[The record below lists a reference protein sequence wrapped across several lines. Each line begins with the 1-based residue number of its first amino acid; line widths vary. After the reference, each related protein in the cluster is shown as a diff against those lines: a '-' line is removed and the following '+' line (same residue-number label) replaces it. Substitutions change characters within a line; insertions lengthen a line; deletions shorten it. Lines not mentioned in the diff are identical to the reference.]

1 MACSVNNCF
10 LVNAPAGSGKT
21 TKIKGMVKDKLAQN
35 PNDNILCITYT
46 NRAADELS
54 KDFKTKNIFVGT
66 IHSFLNSFMSRYF
79 SHSDILKLYFEI
91 YGDKIRE
98 RILNSKND
106 ENVVQSNAKY
116 IEKYAKLDYET
127 IKDNIKTIY
136 YCESLFNRLYYGGLS
151 HNDLISF
158 SKLIFDRY
166 PVLKTR
172 ISAKYQYVFIDE
184 YQDTMADV
192 LKIFY
197 ESIVGT
203 NSKLYLFGDR
213 MQQIYN
219 NYNGSFEDEFK
230 LFDNTE
236 ALNTNY
242 RSTKEIV
249 GVLNKLYNDDSFK
262 QNSKPDTDNDK
273 PNPKPV
279 IIITN
284 NPEERLNKITSQDP
298 NTLVLYLLNK
308 SRFSSIGA
316 LNLYTAY
323 TKMEKYSYEK
333 NVSAILTS
341 SYEDNPDS
349 ILRFLYCIM
358 EMYSC
363 YKKRQYG
370 VIIQIIKANG
380 KSNSSPMFSRE
391 STLITNHIDKQRIY
405 DSLKQLFDD
414 LDTDMPISDF
424 LNRAKDT
431 CLFNDEYIDDL
442 ISDND
447 IGFVLPVS
455 IAEPKRVFEYL
466 SDPRVST
473 QHGVKGES
481 HESVVF
487 VADDSKSTPIVH
499 MYRFFDVLAQIPV
512 SLKTFNSFY
521 YSYESML
528 KAIESTENIKF
539 SEMDK
544 PTLATHKE
552 ALLNGADNLMK
563 EFSDNPYFSYLCKGN
578 YSNFLQKQ
586 TVKNTQE
593 CFKLNKVYGV
603 LSAYKL
609 FYVGCSRAREKL
621 TVLIDKKKMQ
631 GNIESQIFKFKELGF
646 EVIY

>member
-1 MACSVNNCF
+1 MASSVNNCF

-54 KDFKTKNIFVGT
+54 KDFKTKNIYVGT

-136 YCESLFNRLYYGGLS
+136 YCESSFNRLYYGGLS
-151 HNDLISF
+151 HDDLISF
-158 SKLIFDRY
+158 SKLMFDRY
-166 PVLKTR
+166 PILKTR

-192 LKIFY
+192 LKIFF

-219 NYNGSFEDEFK
+219 NYNGSFEAEFE
-230 LFDNTE
+230 LFDNTVS
-236 ALNTNY
+236 LNTNY
-242 RSTKEIV
+242 RSTSEIV
-249 GVLNKLYNDDSFK
+249 SVLNKLYNDREFVQKNKANTNKKS
-262 QNSKPDTDNDK
+262 TL
-273 PNPKPV
+273 KPV

-284 NPEERLNKITSQDP
+284 NVEESLNRITTQDP
-298 NTLVLYLLNK
+298 DTLVLYLLNR
-308 SRFSSIGA
+308 SRFTSIGA
-316 LNLYTAY
+316 LNLYMAY
-323 TKMEKYSYEK
+323 AKMEKYSYEK
-333 NVSAILTS
+333 NYSAILTAP
-341 SYEDNPDS
+341 YEDNSDS
-349 ILRFLYCIM
+349 LLRFLYCVM
-358 EMYSC
+358 ELCSC

-370 VIIQIIKANG
+370 VIIQIINANT
-380 KSNSSPMFSRE
+380 KSNSSPMFSRQ
-391 STLITNHIDKQRIY
+391 STLITKHSDKQRIY
-405 DSLKQLFDD
+405 DSLKRLFDE

-431 CLFNDEYIDDL
+431 GLFNEEYIADL
-442 ISDND
+442 ISDSD
-447 IGFVLPVS
+447 ISLVLPVS
-455 IAEPKRVFEYL
+455 VAEPKRVYEYL

-481 HESVVF
+481 HKNVVF
-487 VADDSKSTPIVH
+487 VADDSKSNPIVH

-539 SEMDK
+539 SEMNK
-544 PTLATHKE
+544 PTLDTHKE
-552 ALLNGADNLMK
+552 ALLNGADHIMK

-621 TVLIDKKKMQ
+621 TVLIDKNKMQ

>member
-1 MACSVNNCF
+1 
-10 LVNAPAGSGKT
+10 
-21 TKIKGMVKDKLAQN
+21 
-35 PNDNILCITYT
+35 
-46 NRAADELS
+46 
-54 KDFKTKNIFVGT
+54 
-66 IHSFLNSFMSRYF
+66 MSRYF

-136 YCESLFNRLYYGGLS
+136 YCESSFNRLYYGGLS

-284 NPEERLNKITSQDP
+284 NPEERLNKITSQEG
-298 NTLVLYLLNK
+298 L
-308 SRFSSIGA
+308 
-316 LNLYTAY
+316 
-323 TKMEKYSYEK
+323 
-333 NVSAILTS
+333 
-341 SYEDNPDS
+341 
-349 ILRFLYCIM
+349 
-358 EMYSC
+358 
-363 YKKRQYG
+363 KK
-370 VIIQIIKANG
+370 
-380 KSNSSPMFSRE
+380 
-391 STLITNHIDKQRIY
+391 
-405 DSLKQLFDD
+405 
-414 LDTDMPISDF
+414 
-424 LNRAKDT
+424 
-431 CLFNDEYIDDL
+431 
-442 ISDND
+442 
-447 IGFVLPVS
+447 
-455 IAEPKRVFEYL
+455 
-466 SDPRVST
+466 
-473 QHGVKGES
+473 
-481 HESVVF
+481 
-487 VADDSKSTPIVH
+487 
-499 MYRFFDVLAQIPV
+499 
-512 SLKTFNSFY
+512 
-521 YSYESML
+521 
-528 KAIESTENIKF
+528 
-539 SEMDK
+539 
-544 PTLATHKE
+544 
-552 ALLNGADNLMK
+552 
-563 EFSDNPYFSYLCKGN
+563 
-578 YSNFLQKQ
+578 
-586 TVKNTQE
+586 
-593 CFKLNKVYGV
+593 
-603 LSAYKL
+603 
-609 FYVGCSRAREKL
+609 
-621 TVLIDKKKMQ
+621 
-631 GNIESQIFKFKELGF
+631 
-646 EVIY
+646 